1 VPSPRTGYDQRW
13 IDNADG
19 MVIARD
25 SRFGGEGGGFTVVNN
40 MASFLRVPG
49 RVPGG
54 PGGSGHNRPPPPR
67 GPLPPGTDW
76 VLNPQNAAVIISG
89 CQVDS
94 LGNKERAANVYL
106 EQLPAILVVERSQGF
121 GYAPKWLSANF
132 SFLKVDPRLD
142 LDGPQLDF
150 AGRHP
155 HMLRI
160 DIDST
165 NTWGPAGY
173 FWSLPQQLWPYLQVG
188 INPIDTLVTQLLNMI
203 LYLV

>member
-1 VPSPRTGYDQRW
+1 
-13 IDNADG
+13 
-19 MVIARD
+19 
-25 SRFGGEGGGFTVVNN
+25 

-165 NTWGPAGY
+165 NTWGPTGY

-188 INPIDTLVTQLLNMI
+188 INPIDTLVTQLLNMVV
-203 LYLV
+203 YLV